1 MVLQSPDIV
10 VEYFEMMD
18 RATMRFPE
26 VVLTT
31 PLGDSASNCAVSSAR
46 QLSSLCV
53 HACSVYKMMHA
64 RARAH
69 THTHTHVNTDAYM
82 YS

>member
-1 MVLQSPDIV
+1 MQSPDIV

-46 QLSSLCV
+46 HSSSQCL
-53 HACSVYKMMHA
+53 HACSVYKMMHTHA
-64 RARAH
+64 RAPAQ
-69 THTHTHVNTDAYM
+69 THTCIYTDAYM

>member
-1 MVLQSPDIV
+1 MGLGSGFRFWGLGAPDTYTVLQSPDIV

-46 QLSSLCV
+46 RLSSLCITCV
-53 HACSVYKMMHA
+53 
-64 RARAH
+64 
-69 THTHTHVNTDAYM
+69 
-82 YS
+82 